1 LLASA
6 CAQAPSCDFTQLIGK
21 CSAQID
27 TVGNQVV
34 VKAERCSEVDVD
46 VDGKRNTVRPSE
58 RGRFVADTEKA
69 VDIKAC
75 RLYQATQ

>member
-1 LLASA
+1 M
-6 CAQAPSCDFTQLIGK
+6 
-21 CSAQID
+21 
-27 TVGNQVV
+27 